1 MNQKLASKVNARNQ
15 VNALSNEKQLA
26 IRTALLPFVGHKV
39 RLAAGGMTTKV
50 AAALAPFASDAR
62 CARIWFSVREY
73 GLEARFV
80 VTVGSEHGSTCQ
92 EYGCDLGR
100 VSNGILTNLHDQ
112 QALRTDWTVE
122 EVEKARTDAQA
133 AREAMHAA
141 EWQFRHF
148 GTHDH
153 N

>member
-26 IRTALLPFVGHKV
+26 IRTALLPFIGQKV
-39 RLAAGGMTTKV
+39 RLKAGGTTAKLD
-50 AAALAPFASDAR
+50 AALAPFVSNDR
-62 CARIWFSVREY
+62 CARIWFCVRCY
-73 GLEARFV
+73 AIEARFEV
-80 VTVGSEHGSTCQ
+80 VVDGTRQ

-100 VSNGILTNLHDQ
+100 VENNVLTQLRDQ
-112 QALRTDWTVE
+112 QALRTDWTAE
-122 EVEKARTDAQA
+122 EVEKAREDALA
-133 AREAMHAA
+133 AREAMHTA
-141 EWQFRHF
+141 EFAFRHF